1 MEALDLLIA
10 SDELLLTELSEYIQN
25 DLLVNGFAWLEKNSI
40 IVWEKIY
47 KYESCVKLQ
56 DYCIKLIC
64 KDPIKY
70 LFASTEFLSMDEKT
84 LSEFLKLDGLEIE
97 EIELWNNILKWG
109 LAQNPYLLLHDNNNN
124 DNFDLLASTL
134 NNLIPLIT
142 ISQISSTD
150 FHNKIWPF
158 RYILPDKMFEEI
170 MTYHLNPMSP
180 PLPVVQAKRFQFDS
194 SLLRPNHIALI
205 SSWIDRLDQKSYTYY
220 KITEDSFLFSFGNRW
235 KLEDARLSRVLHQR
249 SFYAI
254 RFNGNNYGPCF
265 GDKDLC
271 MKGCFNESGSCS
283 AQKDD
288 YCTSITDCSENE
300 V

>member
-1 MEALDLLIA
+1 MTIA
-10 SDELLLTELSEYIQN
+10 TIN
-25 DLLVNGFAWLEKNSI
+25 TNNWAK
-40 IVWEKIY
+40 
-47 KYESCVKLQ
+47 
-56 DYCIKLIC
+56 
-64 KDPIKY
+64 KD
-70 LFASTEFLSMDEKT
+70 
-84 LSEFLKLDGLEIE
+84 
-97 EIELWNNILKWG
+97 
-109 LAQNPYLLLHDNNNN
+109 
-124 DNFDLLASTL
+124 FDLLANTL
-134 NNLIPLIT
+134 KNLIPLIT

-158 RYILPDKMFEEI
+158 RYILPDKMLEEI
-170 MTYHLNPMSP
+170 MTYHLDPTSP

-205 SSWIDRLDQKSYTYY
+205 SSWIDRLDQKRYTCEEMPYRLQLLLRGTQDGFDTETFHKKCDLIARTLVVMRNSKTGEIIGGYNPMMWTTSVDY

-235 KLEDARLSRVLHQR
+235 RLEDARLSRVLHQR

-254 RFNGNNYGPCF
+254 RFNGKNYGPCF

-288 YCTSITDCSENE
+288 YCTSITDCKVFSVDEYE
-300 V
+300 VFKIVNKKSQVYSFEFMEM

>member
-1 MEALDLLIA
+1 MEVLDTMEALDLLIA

-124 DNFDLLASTL
+124 D
-134 NNLIPLIT
+134 
-142 ISQISSTD
+142 
-150 FHNKIWPF
+150 K
-158 RYILPDKMFEEI
+158 
-170 MTYHLNPMSP
+170 
-180 PLPVVQAKRFQFDS
+180 
-194 SLLRPNHIALI
+194 
-205 SSWIDRLDQKSYTYY
+205 
-220 KITEDSFLFSFGNRW
+220 
-235 KLEDARLSRVLHQR
+235 DARLSRVLHQR

-288 YCTSITDCSENE
+288 YCTSITDCKVFSIDEYEFDYILGSENE

>member
-1 MEALDLLIA
+1 MEVLDTMEALDLLIA

-205 SSWIDRLDQKSYTYY
+205 SSWIDRLDQKSYT
-220 KITEDSFLFSFGNRW
+220 
-235 KLEDARLSRVLHQR
+235 
-249 SFYAI
+249 
-254 RFNGNNYGPCF
+254 
-265 GDKDLC
+265 
-271 MKGCFNESGSCS
+271 
-283 AQKDD
+283 
-288 YCTSITDCSENE
+288 CSENE